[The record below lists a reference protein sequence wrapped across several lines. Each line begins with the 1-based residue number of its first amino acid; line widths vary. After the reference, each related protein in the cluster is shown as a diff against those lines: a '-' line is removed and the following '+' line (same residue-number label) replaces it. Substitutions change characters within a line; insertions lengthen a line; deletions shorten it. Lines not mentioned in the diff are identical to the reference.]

1 MIICMLRIYQNKSK
15 QNYLTAWIIVLI
27 EILIGFSKKSWE
39 FHMFSPQESLS
50 IKIIASDWSI
60 SCVMWLTMLAKTKH
74 LPLSYPRFY
83 YYTDS
88 ANVIFFEYLNLV
100 TKLNNSTSITWSLQN
115 LLVILII
122 SFKIWCTTRPPHVI
136 CMALELQIGWNT
148 RETSPT
154 FK

>member
-74 LPLSYPRFY
+74 LPLSYPRSY
-83 YYTDS
+83 YYTDC

-115 LLVILII
+115 LLVILIG
-122 SFKIWCTTRPPHVI
+122 
-136 CMALELQIGWNT
+136 MAWHWNCRLAEI
-148 RETSPT
+148 REKPVQHLNRNHIDIMYIQSN
-154 FK
+154 